1 MGGHAVREHFQAFIV
16 AVFVVGVIG
25 GGWMW
30 INRYEIKP
38 HDSESFR
45 LRDRWT
51 GKVELCAA
59 IDDRKTFKTHCGAE
73 LLQRRKDQ
81 MRQENAAEVSPAF

>member
-1 MGGHAVREHFQAFIV
+1 VREHF
-16 AVFVVGVIG
+16 IG
-25 GGWMW
+25 ITIASLIAGIMGGTWTW

-51 GKVELCAA
+51 GQVELCAF
-59 IDDRKTFKTHCGAE
+59 IDDKKTYKTYCGAE
-73 LLQRRKDQ
+73 LQRRKDQ
-81 MRQENAAEVSPAF
+81 MRQENAAEEKPVF